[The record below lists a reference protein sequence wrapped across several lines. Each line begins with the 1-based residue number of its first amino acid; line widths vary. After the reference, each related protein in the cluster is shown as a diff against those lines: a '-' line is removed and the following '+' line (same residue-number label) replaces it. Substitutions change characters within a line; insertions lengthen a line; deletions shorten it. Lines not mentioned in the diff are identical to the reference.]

1 MLGKTHMTVGIAA
14 ALAVTQPASVSEM
27 ILAVGIGGLGAL
39 ISDIDVGTSAS
50 HKDADKITGLSVA
63 VIALALF
70 LDKFFHTGIIKR
82 VIYSS
87 GYGKMIFGI
96 LLFVG
101 ICAFGKEQPH
111 RSFMHSILALILLS
125 CAVGVIWKNA
135 VIYFAVGFISH
146 LATDIFNKRRVRLLY
161 PLKGGVSLGWFH
173 AYGLANTILFVMGSV
188 VAGLESVFFVI
199 RMLQ

>member
-70 LDKFFHTGIIKR
+70 LDKFFHTGIINR

-101 ICAFGKEQPH
+101 ICA
-111 RSFMHSILALILLS
+111 
-125 CAVGVIWKNA
+125 
-135 VIYFAVGFISH
+135 
-146 LATDIFNKRRVRLLY
+146 
-161 PLKGGVSLGWFH
+161 
-173 AYGLANTILFVMGSV
+173 
-188 VAGLESVFFVI
+188 
-199 RMLQ
+199 